1 MPTLQVV
8 DQGALKGFVPVNRA
22 WNGFSSA
29 DYEKASL
36 SAYSENNNEICAEK
50 MENRGFD
57 LSGYEI
63 VRAQFFSTR
72 FDPAVTISSGKIVF
86 NTACLKK
93 FEDVEYVELL
103 FNSVEKCI
111 AVRPC
116 ERSSINAI
124 KWGTIRDGR
133 WAVLPK
139 SCKGFSEPLYE
150 LMGWNKDCKYKL
162 RGQFCGTADEQV
174 MIFELEEPEVL
185 VQEKAEEQ
193 FAEEPEKKEEAQ
205 KLVKRILYPE
215 AWAYNF
221 GESTNRT
228 VFLQRVAYRGN
239 WDILRPA
246 RTVEGMEIITR
257 EVLDD
262 LLESAEKLID
272 KMRCAN
278 YA

>member
-1 MPTLQVV
+1 M
-8 DQGALKGFVPVNRA
+8 
-22 WNGFSSA
+22 
-29 DYEKASL
+29 
-36 SAYSENNNEICAEK
+36 
-50 MENRGFD
+50 
-57 LSGYEI
+57 
-63 VRAQFFSTR
+63 
-72 FDPAVTISSGKIVF
+72 
-86 NTACLKK
+86 
-93 FEDVEYVELL
+93 
-103 FNSVEKCI
+103 
-111 AVRPC
+111 
-116 ERSSINAI
+116 
-124 KWGTIRDGR
+124 
-133 WAVLPK
+133 
-139 SCKGFSEPLYE
+139 
-150 LMGWNKDCKYKL
+150 
-162 RGQFCGTADEQV
+162 
-174 MIFELEEPEVL
+174 L

-228 VFLQRVAYRGN
+228 VFLQRVSYKGN

>member
-1 MPTLQVV
+1 
-8 DQGALKGFVPVNRA
+8 
-22 WNGFSSA
+22 
-29 DYEKASL
+29 
-36 SAYSENNNEICAEK
+36 
-50 MENRGFD
+50 
-57 LSGYEI
+57 
-63 VRAQFFSTR
+63 
-72 FDPAVTISSGKIVF
+72 
-86 NTACLKK
+86 
-93 FEDVEYVELL
+93 
-103 FNSVEKCI
+103 
-111 AVRPC
+111 
-116 ERSSINAI
+116 
-124 KWGTIRDGR
+124 
-133 WAVLPK
+133 
-139 SCKGFSEPLYE
+139 
-150 LMGWNKDCKYKL
+150 MGWNKDCKYKL
-162 RGQFCGTADEQV
+162 QGQFCGTADEQV

-193 FAEEPEKKEEAQ
+193 FAEETEKKPEEVQ
-205 KLVKRILYPE
+205 KPVKKILYPK